1 MFFSFNYSKCE
12 IIVGLF
18 FLNFFGY
25 GKVKMFGGFI
35 VKKKKIKIVFV
46 NVIIVF

>member
-35 VKKKKIKIVFV
+35 IKKKIFKIVFV